1 MKKNALKV
9 TVSKC
14 PICNSKTLTEK
25 MTTITIPHFGEIL
38 LLTLQCKNCDF
49 KHSDTFCVKERV
61 PSRYS
66 LHIEKP
72 QDLYAK
78 VIRSST
84 ATMRIPELGV
94 KVEPGP
100 ASTPFITNV
109 EGVLERVKNIVE
121 TAKRWTEDEKKQ
133 EKCNKILDI
142 IEEVK
147 KGKEKVTIII
157 EDPFGNSAIIHSQR
171 GKVLVER
178 LSQDEIKKLKTSLVI
193 TPSISLKRDE
203 KDDVYGNG
211 INP

>member
-1 MKKNALKV
+1 MKKNTLKV

-25 MTTITIPHFGEIL
+25 MTTVAIPHFGEIL
-38 LLTLQCKNCDF
+38 LLTLQCKKCGF
-49 KHSDTFCVKERV
+49 KHSDIFCVTERG

-84 ATMRIPELGV
+84 ATIRIPELGV

-121 TAKRWTEDEKKQ
+121 MAKRWADNKKKQ
-133 EKCNKILDI
+133 ERCNKILDI

-147 KGKEKVTIII
+147 KGKEKITIII

-178 LSQDEIKKLKTSLVI
+178 LSQDEIKKLKTGLVI
-193 TPSISLKRDE
+193 IPSISLKRNE
-203 KDDVYGNG
+203 SDDTYGNG

>member
-14 PICNSKTLTEK
+14 PICNSKSLTEK
-25 MTTITIPHFGEIL
+25 MTTVTVPHFGEIL
-38 LLTLQCKNCDF
+38 LLILQCKKCGF
-49 KHSDTFCVKERV
+49 KHSDIFCVTERS

-66 LHIEKP
+66 LHVERP

-84 ATMRIPELGV
+84 ATIRIPELGV

-109 EGVLERVKNIVE
+109 EGVLERVKNIAGMV
-121 TAKRWTEDEKKQ
+121 KRWAEDKKKQ
-133 EKCNKILDI
+133 ERCSKILDI

-147 KGKEKVTIII
+147 KGKEKITIII
-157 EDPFGNSAIIHSQR
+157 EDPFGNSAIIHSQQ

-178 LSQDEIKKLKTSLVI
+178 LSQDEIKKLKTGLMI
-193 TPSISLKRDE
+193 IPSISLKRDQS
-203 KDDVYGNG
+203 DDTYGNG